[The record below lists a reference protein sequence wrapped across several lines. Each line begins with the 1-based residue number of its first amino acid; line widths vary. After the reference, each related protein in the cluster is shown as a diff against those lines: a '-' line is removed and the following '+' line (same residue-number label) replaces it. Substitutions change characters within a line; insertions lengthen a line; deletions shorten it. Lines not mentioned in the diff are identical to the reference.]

1 VTQGA
6 PVATVPEDN
15 GAPQT
20 GVSAAVEGDATQEE
34 TVVDALEELSF
45 EHLRGD
51 ITAVQ
56 SELAVLTCCFDSAW
70 LLFFSGRSPP

>member
-1 VTQGA
+1 M
-6 PVATVPEDN
+6 
-15 GAPQT
+15 
-20 GVSAAVEGDATQEE
+20 EGDATQEE
-34 TVVDALEELSF
+34 TVVEALEELSF